1 MNLTFRAHLCYIT
14 FGFHWFCPT
23 IQPLDY
29 IHDHALCMS
38 AYSTSTETTDS
49 SLKMQDKL
57 CGQCESVQEWYCCW
71 CRSSIVPQPFG
82 QWWFVNWYTAS
93 GYRFPFWCI
102 GCVTN
107 IFCSSYISRISSGTG
122 LGYAAYSHHR
132 ILSRFSSLSHT
143 THQRSIYY
151 FYYIFFVLV
160 KWVKHCRIEVD
171 ERERDRAYIYHTYL
185 FSTSLKRNIFPRSS
199 CCCCSL
205 ESWDCVRVSEPRKR
219 ARNVTCFLI

>member
-1 MNLTFRAHLCYIT
+1 MLYYIW
-14 FGFHWFCPT
+14 FSLVLSNNPASRLYSWSCSMHERIFNVNRDDGFFSQNARQT
-23 IQPLDY
+23 
-29 IHDHALCMS
+29 MRSVRVS
-38 AYSTSTETTDS
+38 A
-49 SLKMQDKL
+49 
-57 CGQCESVQEWYCCW
+57 EWYCCW

-199 CCCCSL
+199 CSCCSL